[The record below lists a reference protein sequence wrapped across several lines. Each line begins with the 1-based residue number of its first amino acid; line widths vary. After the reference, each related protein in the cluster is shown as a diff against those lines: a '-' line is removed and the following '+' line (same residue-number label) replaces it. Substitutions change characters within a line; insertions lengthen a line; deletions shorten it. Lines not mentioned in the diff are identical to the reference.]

1 MILRERYKK
10 EMEHI
15 VVTEELKNKVIE
27 RIEEREK
34 QQKRKSLRP
43 AYVSLVAASA
53 LLVISLYPTQPA
65 KEKTTEEAEM
75 MMEHGQREDMMTTE
89 ATDSYVTIH
98 DVTYDSNKQ
107 KLQFSVTNKS
117 DGVISFGYAYTIER
131 YDDKKQTWLPTTLTN
146 DIAVIEVLALVEKGQ
161 TVKDVIDFSL
171 LNGPLANGKYRI
183 VRTYYADTAHFIG
196 YIEFDVVDQKLMNFQ
211 TYMEAKLIETSETK
225 DVKIACE
232 KDRHFSVYSSYN
244 GLVLTRTNRQGLHI
258 YPMYEGKEQVN
269 FSMEASEGKLFTD
282 KMADD
287 AFTIYEAEQPV
298 SSDEQMI
305 AESMPPDSRQ
315 IEGIEGYEGPKV
327 LFLNGERAN
336 VEPSIIYWEP
346 NEASKKEEVKVKVT
360 VMNARTNEQINVF
373 YVVIV
378 RKGDEYVLS
387 HIE

>member
-27 RIEEREK
+27 RIEKREK
-34 QQKRKSLRP
+34 ERKRKSFRP
-43 AYVSLVAASA
+43 AYMTLVAASV
-53 LLVISLYPTQPA
+53 LLAVSLYPPA
-65 KEKTTEEAEM
+65 KEETQEKMDM
-75 MMEHGQREDMMTTE
+75 MMEQEKGEDMVKME
-89 ATDSYVTIH
+89 VTDSYITIH

-107 KLQFSVTNKS
+107 KLHFSVTNKS

-131 YDDKKQTWLPTTLTN
+131 YDNKKQTWLPTTLTN

-171 LNGPLANGKYRI
+171 LNQPLENGKYRI

-196 YIEFDVVDQKLMNFQ
+196 YIEFDVADHKLSNFQ
-211 TYMEAKLIETSETK
+211 TYMEAKPIETSETK
-225 DVKIACE
+225 DVKLACE
-232 KDRHFSVYSSYN
+232 KDRHFSVYSSHN

-269 FSMEASEGKLFTD
+269 FSMEASDGTLFTD

-287 AFTIYEAEQPV
+287 ALTIYEAEQPV
-298 SSDEQMI
+298 SSDEQII
-305 AESMPPDSRQ
+305 AESMPPDSGQ
-315 IEGIEGYEGPKV
+315 IEGMEGYEGPKV
-327 LFLNGERAN
+327 LFLNRGRVN
-336 VEPSIIYWEP
+336 VEPSIVYWEP

>member
-27 RIEEREK
+27 RIEKREK
-34 QQKRKSLRP
+34 ERKRKSFRP
-43 AYVSLVAASA
+43 AYMTLVAASV
-53 LLVISLYPTQPA
+53 LLAVSLYPPA
-65 KEKTTEEAEM
+65 KEETQEKMDM
-75 MMEHGQREDMMTTE
+75 MMEQEKGGDMVKME
-89 ATDSYVTIH
+89 VTDSYVTIH

-107 KLQFSVTNKS
+107 KLHFSVTNKS

-131 YDDKKQTWLPTTLTN
+131 YDNKKQTWLQTTLTN

-171 LNGPLANGKYRI
+171 LNQPLANGKYRI
-183 VRTYYADTAHFIG
+183 VRTYYADAAHFIG

-211 TYMEAKLIETSETK
+211 TYIEAQSIETSESK
-225 DVKIACE
+225 DVKLVCE
-232 KDRHFSVYSSYN
+232 KDPHFSIYSN
-244 GLVLTRTNRQGLHI
+244 HNELVLTRTNRQGLHI

-269 FSMEASEGKLFTD
+269 FSMEASDGTLFTD

-287 AFTIYEAEQPV
+287 ALTIYEAEQPV
-298 SSDEQMI
+298 SSDEQII
-305 AESMPPDSRQ
+305 AESMPPDSGQ
-315 IEGIEGYEGPKV
+315 IEGMEGYEGPKV
-327 LFLNGERAN
+327 LFLNRGRVN
-336 VEPSIIYWEP
+336 VEPSIVYWEP

>member
-27 RIEEREK
+27 RIEKREK
-34 QQKRKSLRP
+34 ERKRKSFRP
-43 AYVSLVAASA
+43 AYMTLVAAIV
-53 LLVISLYPTQPA
+53 LLAVSLYPPA
-65 KEKTTEEAEM
+65 KEETQEKMDM
-75 MMEHGQREDMMTTE
+75 MMEQEKGGDMVKME
-89 ATDSYVTIH
+89 VTDSYVTIH

-107 KLQFSVTNKS
+107 KLHFSVTNKS

-131 YDDKKQTWLPTTLTN
+131 YDNKKQTWLQTTLTN

-171 LNGPLANGKYRI
+171 LNQPLENGKYRI

-196 YIEFDVVDQKLMNFQ
+196 YIEFDVADHKLSNFQ
-211 TYMEAKLIETSETK
+211 TYMEAKPIETSETK
-225 DVKIACE
+225 DVKLACE
-232 KDRHFSVYSSYN
+232 KDRHFSVYSSHN

-269 FSMEASEGKLFTD
+269 FSMEASDGMLFTD

-287 AFTIYEAEQPV
+287 ALTIYEAEQPV
-298 SSDEQMI
+298 SSDEQII
-305 AESMPPDSRQ
+305 AESMPPDSGQ
-315 IEGIEGYEGPKV
+315 IEGMEGYEGPKV
-327 LFLNGERAN
+327 LFLNRERVN
-336 VEPSIIYWEP
+336 VEPSIVYWEP

>member
-27 RIEEREK
+27 RIGEREK
-34 QQKRKSLRP
+34 EQKRKLLRP
-43 AYVSLVAASA
+43 AYVGLVAASV
-53 LLVISLYPTQPA
+53 LLTISLYPTQPA
-65 KEKTTEEAEM
+65 KEKTTEEVEM

-89 ATDSYVTIH
+89 VTDSYITIH
-98 DVTYDSNKQ
+98 DVTYDSKKQ

-117 DGVISFGYAYTIER
+117 DDVISFGYAYTIER
-131 YDDKKQTWLPTTLTN
+131 YDDKKQIWLPTTLTN
-146 DIAVIEVLALVEKGQ
+146 DLAFIEMLALIDKGQ
-161 TVKDVIDFSL
+161 TVTDGIDLSL
-171 LNGPLANGKYRI
+171 LNQPLTNGKYRT
-183 VRTYYADTAHFIG
+183 VRTYYTDTAHLTG
-196 YIEFDVVDQKLMNFQ
+196 YIEFDVADQKLTNFR
-211 TYMEAKLIETSETK
+211 TYIEAQPIETSESK
-225 DVKIACE
+225 DVKLACE
-232 KDRHFSVYSSYN
+232 KDADFSVYSSYN
-244 GLVLTRTNRQGLHI
+244 ALVLTRTNRQGLHI

-269 FSMEASEGKLFTD
+269 FSMEASEGKLFID

-287 AFTIYEAEQPV
+287 ALTIYEAEQPV

-305 AESMPPDSRQ
+305 AELMPPDRGQ
-315 IEGIEGYEGPKV
+315 VEGSEGYEGSKV

-336 VEPSIIYWEP
+336 VEPSIVYWEP

>member
-27 RIEEREK
+27 RIEKREK
-34 QQKRKSLRP
+34 ERKRKSFRP
-43 AYVSLVAASA
+43 AYMTLVAASV
-53 LLVISLYPTQPA
+53 LLAVSLYPPA
-65 KEKTTEEAEM
+65 KEETQEKMDM
-75 MMEHGQREDMMTTE
+75 MMEQEKGGDMVKME
-89 ATDSYVTIH
+89 VTDSYVTIH

-107 KLQFSVTNKS
+107 KLHFSVTNKS

-131 YDDKKQTWLPTTLTN
+131 YDNKKQTWLQTTLTN
-146 DIAVIEVLALVEKGQ
+146 NIAVIEVLALVEKGQ

-171 LNGPLANGKYRI
+171 LNQPLENGKYRI

-196 YIEFDVVDQKLMNFQ
+196 YIEFDVADQKLSNFQ
-211 TYMEAKLIETSETK
+211 TYMEAKPIETSETK
-225 DVKIACE
+225 DVKLACE
-232 KDRHFSVYSSYN
+232 KDRHFSVYSSHN

-269 FSMEASEGKLFTD
+269 FSMEASDGTLFTD

-287 AFTIYEAEQPV
+287 ALTIYEAEQPV
-298 SSDEQMI
+298 SSDEQII
-305 AESMPPDSRQ
+305 AESMPPDSGQ
-315 IEGIEGYEGPKV
+315 IEGMEGYEGPKV
-327 LFLNGERAN
+327 LFLNRERVN
-336 VEPSIIYWEP
+336 VEPSIVYWEP

>member
-1 MILRERYKK
+1 MRERYKK

-27 RIEEREK
+27 RIEKREK
-34 QQKRKSLRP
+34 ERKRKSFRP
-43 AYVSLVAASA
+43 AYMTLVAASV
-53 LLVISLYPTQPA
+53 LLAVSLYPPA
-65 KEKTTEEAEM
+65 KEETQEKMDM
-75 MMEHGQREDMMTTE
+75 MMEQEKGEDMVKME
-89 ATDSYVTIH
+89 VTDSYVTIH

-107 KLQFSVTNKS
+107 KLHFSVTNKS

-131 YDDKKQTWLPTTLTN
+131 YDNKKQTWLPTTLTN

-171 LNGPLANGKYRI
+171 LNQPLENGKYRI

-196 YIEFDVVDQKLMNFQ
+196 YIEFDVADHKLSNFQ
-211 TYMEAKLIETSETK
+211 TYMEAKPIETSETK
-225 DVKIACE
+225 DVKLACE
-232 KDRHFSVYSSYN
+232 KDRHFSVYSSHN

-269 FSMEASEGKLFTD
+269 FSMEASDGTLFTD

-287 AFTIYEAEQPV
+287 ALTIYEAEQPV
-298 SSDEQMI
+298 SSDEQII
-305 AESMPPDSRQ
+305 AQSMPPDSGQ
-315 IEGIEGYEGPKV
+315 IEGMEGYEGPKV
-327 LFLNGERAN
+327 LFLNRERVN
-336 VEPSIIYWEP
+336 VEPSIVYWEP
-346 NEASKKEEVKVKVT
+346 NEASKKEEVKVKVI